1 MTEGDSMSE
10 EATMTQSESE
20 YQGEPLV
27 EKAVSQEVEPN
38 NQDEQA
44 NAHDVSK
51 LVAESRK
58 YRSRAQNVEAELSKL
73 QKSMESDRQ
82 KQMEEQNQWQQL
94 AEERAAKIAELEP
107 IVEIARADE
116 ASQREQ
122 LIADLSEEDRETFG
136 DLPLTKLRVLHAK
149 LTNQTQKLPVASNP
163 AVAAN
168 EVPKDWFNMNQNDRS
183 KQWGKIVAG
192 YVKK

>member
-1 MTEGDSMSE
+1 MSE
-10 EATMTQSESE
+10 EATTQTEAPQPAEGTRSPV
-20 YQGEPLV
+20 EP
-27 EKAVSQEVEPN
+27 KVSTEVEPK

-58 YRSRAQNVEAELSKL
+58 YRNRAQQSEAELAKL
-73 QKSMESDRQ
+73 QKQIETNRQ

-107 IVEIARADE
+107 IVAQAQQDE
-116 ASQREQ
+116 ARLRDEI
-122 LIADLSEEDRETFG
+122 LADLSDEDRETFG
-136 DLPLTKLRVLHAK
+136 DLPLSKLRAIHNK
-149 LTNQTQKLPVASNP
+149 LVNNQRLAVANNP

-168 EVPKDWFNMNQNDRS
+168 EVPKDWTNLNRNDRA
-183 KQWGKIVAG
+183 KNWEKIVES
-192 YVKK
+192 YRK